1 MRKGMVFV
9 LTLALAF
16 SAAAQ
21 QEVKQITF
29 GGKQDRDP
37 MVSPDGRHLAFSS
50 DRTGNYDL
58 YVHTFGEA
66 GVLQLTRSPKDDRDP
81 NWSPDSKTL
90 VFTSKR
96 TGKGDLYKTDRDGQS
111 GYLQLSDREDLEEY
125 PSFAPRGDA
134 LLFVRSPKKVIRKQS
149 DKEVAIADSAGSVN
163 TARALGEGYSARFS
177 PDGKKIV
184 FVSRRTKNA
193 DIWLMNAD
201 GGMQTQLTSQDKND
215 EDPCFS
221 PDGKHIVFS
230 SDRTGNADIWVMQ
243 ADGGDQRQLTSGAE
257 DEFQPCWS
265 SGGYIYFVKKLDS
278 GATNIFRIKAP

>member
-1 MRKGMVFV
+1 MQRMIRFLMT
-9 LTLALAF
+9 LTLMLA
-16 SAAAQ
+16 AAAQ

-29 GGKQDRDP
+29 GGKHDRDP

-50 DRTGNYDL
+50 NRTGNYDL

-66 GVLQLTRSPKDDRDP
+66 GVMQLTRSPKDDRDP
-81 NWSPDSKTL
+81 NWSADSRTI

-96 TGKGDLYKTDRDGQS
+96 TGKGDLYKTDREGKS
-111 GYLQLSDREDLEEY
+111 GFLQLSERDDLEEY
-125 PSFAPRGDA
+125 PSFAPRGKG
-134 LLFVRSPKKVIRKQS
+134 LLFVRSARKVIRRQS
-149 DKEVAIADSAGSVN
+149 DKQVVLADSAASVN
-163 TARALGEGYSARFS
+163 TARTLGEGYSARFS

-201 GGMQTQLTSQDKND
+201 GGMQTQLTTNGKND

-230 SDRTGNADIWVMQ
+230 SNRTGNNDIWVMN
-243 ADGGDQRQLTSGAE
+243 ADGSNQRQLTAGAE
-257 DEFQPCWS
+257 DEIQPCWS
-265 SGGYIYFVKKLDS
+265 SGGYIYYVKKIDNGTS
-278 GATNIFRIKAP
+278 NIFRIKAP